1 MFGLNKYIIA
11 LILLL
16 LFLIPIILFLIG
28 NSARIQVKNESNYF
42 TLRYKQSS
50 TFNTYLKKWRVFDE
64 LIQKKSNSQKWRGVK
79 KINVILTDRLQP
91 DIFLTDKDNKP
102 LITNSSTLDES
113 HIFTIVIQIDPK
125 LKQQTADRMNKSVT
139 LTVLNSVYQ
148 ILPKSI
154 SKGLEKDFTKAY
166 STLSE
171 KGKETFV
178 ISSK

>member
-1 MFGLNKYIIA
+1 
-11 LILLL
+11 
-16 LFLIPIILFLIG
+16 
-28 NSARIQVKNESNYF
+28 
-42 TLRYKQSS
+42 
-50 TFNTYLKKWRVFDE
+50 
-64 LIQKKSNSQKWRGVK
+64 
-79 KINVILTDRLQP
+79 
-91 DIFLTDKDNKP
+91 
-102 LITNSSTLDES
+102 
-113 HIFTIVIQIDPK
+113 VIQIDPK

-139 LTVLNSVYQ
+139 LTFLNSVYQ